1 MTLATPLRTVPSA
14 PRRGDGLP
22 GVARR
27 TAVLALAVAGAW
39 ATAQGPVDA
48 APVPCGDLAGIGFL
62 TDGGLRPDG
71 TLTATWTLIA
81 SPIGTLVQR
90 PLVFVDGRLV
100 ADLGPVAF
108 PCGQPVA
115 LELRDL
121 APAHAVH
128 WLLHGWPPVPSD
140 LAPLGFEEARAAYA
154 GRFPPGTF
162 ALADV
167 GFARPTG
174 GRPAAGALVRTRPL
188 PPGALVDDRVEVP
201 PGALDPSGVD
211 GAGGADRWVRARVG
225 AELPIRIVYEAPDDA
240 AVLATC
246 LLDGGQVA
254 AFDGAVVRPVHLS
267 AGGLLEVDGRVRVPA
282 PGWHRLHCLLLP
294 DAAEGGA
301 DHPPRP
307 LLALY
312 VWGDGP

>member
-1 MTLATPLRTVPSA
+1 MTLAAPLRTVPSA
-14 PRRGDGLP
+14 PRRGDGP
-22 GVARR
+22 RCGARR
-27 TAVLALAVAGAW
+27 AALVALALAGAW
-39 ATAQGPVDA
+39 ATAQAPADA
-48 APVPCGDLAGIGFL
+48 APVACGDLAGVGL
-62 TDGGLRPDG
+62 LADGGLRPDG
-71 TLTATWTLIA
+71 TLAATWTLIA
-81 SPIGTLVQR
+81 APTGTLVQR

-128 WLLHGWPPVPSD
+128 WVLHGWPPVPSD
-140 LAPLGFEEARAAYA
+140 LMPLGFDEARAAYA

-167 GFARPTG
+167 GFARPAG
-174 GRPAAGALVRTRPL
+174 GLPASGAPVRTRPM

-201 PGALDPSGVD
+201 AEDLDPSGVD
-211 GAGGADRWVRARVG
+211 GAGGADRWVRAPVG
-225 AELPIRIVYEAPDDA
+225 ADLPIRIVYEAPDDA

-246 LLDGGQVA
+246 LLDGEQVA
-254 AFDGAVVRPVHLS
+254 AFDGAVVRPAHLS
-267 AGGLLEVDGRVRVPA
+267 AGGLLEVDGRVRVAA

-294 DAAEGGA
+294 DAADGGA

-312 VWGDGP
+312 LWGEGP